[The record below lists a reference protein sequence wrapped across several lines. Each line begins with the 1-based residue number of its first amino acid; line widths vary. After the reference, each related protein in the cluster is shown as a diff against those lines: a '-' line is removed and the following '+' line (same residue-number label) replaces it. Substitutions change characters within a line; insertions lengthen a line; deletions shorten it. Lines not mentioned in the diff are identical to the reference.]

1 MKLTLVLLSI
11 LVSSY
16 SQARIYK
23 CTDGNGKK
31 SYQKSPCENIS
42 NASEFNVN
50 TGGSIAVPDKRKQ
63 ELALEQQKTQEQARL
78 DEIKRQEQEKKQ
90 QRINATLD
98 ENTKNLEIIKNNPK
112 KFSAFAIP
120 SYSLENHPPL
130 FDDFIE
136 RLPDIQRYRRL
147 AAIKALDSGECD
159 RVEASSL
166 NLKSTKKTL
175 VFLVE
180 CSNTKR
186 SYYKETELSKE

>member
-11 LVSSY
+11 LFSSY

-23 CTDGNGKK
+23 CTDGDGKK
-31 SYQKSPCENIS
+31 SYQKSPCENIN
-42 NASEFNVN
+42 NAAEFNVT

-63 ELALEQQKTQEQARL
+63 EQVLEQQKEQEQARM
-78 DEIKRQEQEKKQ
+78 DEITRKEQEIKQ

-120 SYSLENHPPL
+120 SYTSENHPPL

-136 RLPDIQRYRRL
+136 RLPDIQRFRRL
-147 AAIKALDSGECD
+147 AAKKALFSGQCD

-166 NLKSTKKTL
+166 NLKSTQKNL

-186 SYYKETELSKE
+186 FYFKETELSID

>member
-1 MKLTLVLLSI
+1 MKLTLVLLGI
-11 LVSSY
+11 LFSSY
-16 SQARIYK
+16 SQAGIYK
-23 CTDGNGKK
+23 CTDSKGKK

-50 TGGSIAVPDKRKQ
+50 TGGSVAVPDKRKQ
-63 ELALEQQKTQEQARL
+63 EMVLEEQKAKEQARL
-78 DEIKRQEQEKKQ
+78 DEIKKQEQEVKQ

-98 ENTKNLEIIKNNPK
+98 ENAKNLEIIKKNPK

-120 SYSLENHPPL
+120 SYTLEEHPPL
-130 FDDFIE
+130 FNDFIE
-136 RLPDIQRYRRL
+136 RLPEIQRFRRW
-147 AAIKALDSGECD
+147 AAKKALFSGECD

-166 NLKSTKKTL
+166 NIKSTQKTL

-186 SYYKETELSKE
+186 FYFKETELNIE